1 MKNRLQ
7 EFAAPL
13 EIADAIEVY
22 RKSSGPVWPTLT
34 GRDLFD
40 EVRRKAGFAIQF
52 RTKGAEKVEG
62 KPWPNNAF
70 RHSFASY
77 LLKVEKNDRAVA
89 LEMGHR
95 RDTSMLFRHYRRL
108 VLDKDAKQFWSLWP
122 ENLNSNNIL
131 AFG

>member
-22 RKSSGPVWPTLT
+22 RKSSGPVWPTST

-52 RTKGAEKVEG
+52 RRKGAKEVKG
-62 KPWPNNAF
+62 KSWPNNAF

-108 VLDKDAKQFWSLWP
+108 VLEKDAQQFWGLRPADFDS
-122 ENLNSNNIL
+122 SKVI
-131 AFG
+131 AFI